1 MISREDLE
9 SFLIRTEMDYEE
21 IGENLWIVDPPGGSA
36 TGEPA
41 VVISYSPP
49 LVVFRA
55 TVGGIPEGTADKL
68 ALYEKLL
75 TLNATDLV
83 HGAYGLEEDEVI
95 LTDALEIENLD
106 YSEFLASLE
115 SLALAVTSHRHSHSL
130 GMD

>member
-1 MISREDLE
+1 ME
-9 SFLIRTEMDYEE
+9 YEE
-21 IGENLWIVDPPGGSA
+21 IGENLWIVDPPGGAS

-41 VVISYSPP
+41 VVLSYSPP

-55 TVGGIPEGTADKL
+55 KIGSVPEGTEERMK
-68 ALYEKLL
+68 LYEQLL

-83 HGAYGLEEDEVI
+83 HGAYGLEEGDII

-115 SLALAVTSHRHSHSL
+115 SLALAVTSHRHTL
-130 GMD
+130 GLD

>member
-9 SFLIRTEMDYEE
+9 SFLIRTEMEYEE
-21 IGENLWIVDPPGGSA
+21 IGENLWIVDPPGGAS

-41 VVISYSPP
+41 VVLSYSPP
-49 LVVFRA
+49 LVVLR
-55 TVGGIPEGTADKL
+55 VKIGSVPEGAEDRL
-68 ALYEKLL
+68 QLYGQLL

-83 HGAYGLEEDEVI
+83 HGAYGLEGDDII

-115 SLALAVTSHRHSHSL
+115 SLALAVTSHRHTL
-130 GMD
+130 GLD

>member
-9 SFLIRTEMDYEE
+9 SFLIRTEMEYEE
-21 IGENLWIVDPPGGSA
+21 IRESLWIVDPPGGTA

-41 VVISYSPP
+41 VVLSYSPP

-55 TVGGIPEGTADKL
+55 KIGTVPDGAEDRLK
-68 ALYEKLL
+68 LYEQLL

-83 HGAYGLEEDEVI
+83 HGAYGLEEEDII

-106 YSEFLASLE
+106 FSEFLASLE
-115 SLALAVTSHRHSHSL
+115 SLALAVTSHRHTL
-130 GMD
+130 GLD